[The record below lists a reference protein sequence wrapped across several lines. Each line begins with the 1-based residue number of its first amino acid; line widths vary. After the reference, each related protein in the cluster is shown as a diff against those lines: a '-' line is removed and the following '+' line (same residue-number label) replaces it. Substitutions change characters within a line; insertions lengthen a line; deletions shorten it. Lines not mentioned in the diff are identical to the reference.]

1 MAKLQTVGGTDAKET
16 IYVDVDDEITGIID
30 KVRGSKAKVVAL
42 VLPKRA
48 TVLQS
53 IVNMKLL
60 KRTAESA
67 KKHLV
72 LVTTEAGLLPLAG
85 SVGLHVA
92 ATPTSK
98 PSVPP
103 VPDTPGDEPEDV
115 DEPFTVTDTAEDDA
129 NDEDFNAESASK
141 TPVGVLAAAGAGGVA
156 ASKRSTAPAIDE
168 EITMDDNAN
177 SPSEAGSGSG
187 KKASKPAKN
196 RKLAVPN
203 FDSFRNKLLLGAGIL
218 LVLIVAWIFAF
229 VVLPKATVTIHTDT
243 TTVSTNKNLT
253 LDTTA
258 KTVNVDQGIV
268 PATAQTTE
276 KSYSQQVPATG
287 QQNNGQKADGSVTM
301 TAKKCGGN
309 PFAVPDPVPS
319 GTGVST
325 GGQTY
330 ITQDQVTFHGTGS
343 SGGCY
348 DYESNGSADII
359 AVKAGTSSN
368 TSASATFTVSGRSDV
383 SATGSADG
391 GTDNITK
398 IVSQA
403 DIDSA
408 KSKISTQ
415 DTATVRSGLQ
425 AALQGKSLTP
435 VTVTFIAGDPTT
447 TASAKVGDAA
457 DTVTVTQVISYTMLG
472 VKPSDLKELV
482 VANVNK
488 QIDKSKQV
496 ILDDGVAK
504 VKFTQANAG
513 SATAASVAISTKSIA
528 GPDIDTEALRTQ
540 VAGKKSGEIKSQ
552 IGSLPGVTSVEVS
565 YSPFWVHST
574 PKNDSKIT
582 VQIDKANTGKQ

>member
-1 MAKLQTVGGTDAKET
+1 MAKLQSLKAVDAKET

-72 LVTTEAGLLPLAG
+72 LVTTETGLLPLAG

-103 VPDTPGDEPEDV
+103 APDTPGDEPEDV
-115 DEPFTVTDTAEDDA
+115 DESFTVTDNTADSADDS
-129 NDEDFNAESASK
+129 EFNAETASK
-141 TPVGVLAAAGAGGVA
+141 TPVGVLAAAGATGVA
-156 ASKRSTAPAIDE
+156 ASKLNAAPPAIDE
-168 EITMDDNAN
+168 EITMDDNGEPTNDAA
-177 SPSEAGSGSG
+177 AGSG
-187 KKASKPAKN
+187 KTSKPKKN

-203 FDSFRNKLLLGAGIL
+203 FDSFRNKLLLGAGA
-218 LVLIVAWIFAF
+218 LVLLIVAWIFAF

-243 TTVSTNKNLT
+243 TTVSTNQNLT

-258 KTVNVDQGIV
+258 KTVNTEQGIV

-276 KSYSQQVPATG
+276 KSSSQQVPTTG
-287 QQNNGQKADGSVTM
+287 QINNGERAAGTITVINCSGADATISAGTAFTANSLTYVSQSTLNIPDSNYTSPMTGSKCKNDGKASVNVLAAKGGTIYNVGSATY
-301 TAKKCGGN
+301 AISGK
-309 PFAVPDPVPS
+309 PS
-319 GTGVST
+319 GLSAE
-325 GGQTY
+325 
-330 ITQDQVTFHGTGS
+330 GS
-343 SGGCY
+343 
-348 DYESNGSADII
+348 DM
-359 AVKAGTSSN
+359 T
-368 TSASATFTVSGRSDV
+368 
-383 SATGSADG
+383 G

-403 DIDSA
+403 DIDAAKAKMTALDTSA
-408 KSKISTQ
+408 
-415 DTATVRSGLQ
+415 VRSGLQ
-425 AALQGKSLTP
+425 AALQGKSLTA
-435 VTVTFIAGDPTT
+435 VTVTFLAGEPTVT
-447 TASAKVGDAA
+447 TSAKAGETAE
-457 DTVTVTQVISYTMLG
+457 TVTVTQVTSYSMLG
-472 VKPSDLKELV
+472 VKPADLKALV

-488 QIDKSKQV
+488 EIDKSKQV
-496 ILDDGVAK
+496 ILDDGLAK
-504 VKFTQANAG
+504 AKFTQTTSG
-513 SATAASVAISTKSIA
+513 SATAASVAFSTKSVA
-528 GPDIDTEALRTQ
+528 GPDIDTQALREQ

-552 IGSLPGVTSVEVS
+552 VGDLPGVTSVDVS

-574 PKNDSKIT
+574 PKNTSKIT